1 MKFVRI
7 QRMLRFSESS
17 IFNQLTIAQVQEQLP
32 KMATQLN
39 LEPTVIMQ
47 DGQPVMITFSVE
59 HFLSCLETA
68 EILAD
73 SDLMRSLKSGIS
85 QANRKEY
92 FDLADVK
99 AELEL

>member
-1 MKFVRI
+1 
-7 QRMLRFSESS
+7 MLVSSESPM
-17 IFNQLTIAQVQEQLP
+17 FNQLTIAQAQEQLP
-32 KMATQLN
+32 EMATQLN

-73 SDLMRSLKSGIS
+73 SDLMRSLKTSVS

-99 AELEL
+99 AELGL

>member
-1 MKFVRI
+1 
-7 QRMLRFSESS
+7 MLRFGESAM
-17 IFNQLTIAQVQEQLP
+17 FNQLTIAQAQEQLP
-32 KMATQLN
+32 GMATQLN
-39 LEPTVIMQ
+39 LEPTVIVQ

-73 SDLMRSLKSGIS
+73 SDLMRSLKTSVS

-99 AELEL
+99 AELSI

>member
-1 MKFVRI
+1 
-7 QRMLRFSESS
+7 MLVSSESPM
-17 IFNQLTIAQVQEQLP
+17 FNQLTIAQAQEQLP
-32 KMATQLN
+32 EMATQLN
-39 LEPTVIMQ
+39 LEPTVIVQ

-73 SDLMRSLKSGIS
+73 SDLMRSLKTSVS

-99 AELEL
+99 AELSI

>member
-1 MKFVRI
+1 M
-7 QRMLRFSESS
+7 
-17 IFNQLTIAQVQEQLP
+17 FNQLTIAQAQEQLP
-32 KMATQLN
+32 EMATQLN

-68 EILAD
+68 DIFAD
-73 SDLMRSLKSGIS
+73 LELMQSLKAGIS
-85 QANRKEY
+85 QANRKAY

-99 AELEL
+99 AELGL

>member
-1 MKFVRI
+1 M
-7 QRMLRFSESS
+7 
-17 IFNQLTIAQVQEQLP
+17 FNQLTIVQAQEQLP
-32 KMATQLN
+32 EMATQLN

-47 DGQPVMITFSVE
+47 NGRPVMITFSVE

-73 SDLMRSLKSGIS
+73 SDLMRSLKAGRS
-85 QANRKEY
+85 QVSRKEY

-99 AELEL
+99 AELGL

>member
-1 MKFVRI
+1 M
-7 QRMLRFSESS
+7 
-17 IFNQLTIAQVQEQLP
+17 FNQLTIVQAQEQLP
-32 KMATQLN
+32 EMATQLN
-39 LEPTVIMQ
+39 LEPTVIVQ

-73 SDLMRSLKSGIS
+73 SDLMRSLKTSVS

-99 AELEL
+99 AELGL

>member
-1 MKFVRI
+1 M
-7 QRMLRFSESS
+7 
-17 IFNQLTIAQVQEQLP
+17 FNQLTIAQVQEQLP
-32 KMATQLN
+32 LMASQLK

-73 SDLMRSLKSGIS
+73 SELMANLNAGIE
-85 QANRKEY
+85 QANRREY
-92 FDLADVK
+92 FDLADIK

>member
-1 MKFVRI
+1 M
-7 QRMLRFSESS
+7 
-17 IFNQLTIAQVQEQLP
+17 FNQLTIAQVQEQLP
-32 KMATQLN
+32 MMARQLK

-73 SDLMRSLKSGIS
+73 SELIASLNAGIE
-85 QANRKEY
+85 QANRREY
-92 FDLADVK
+92 FDLADIK
-99 AELEL
+99 AELGL

>member
-1 MKFVRI
+1 M
-7 QRMLRFSESS
+7 
-17 IFNQLTIAQVQEQLP
+17 FNQLTIAQAQEQLP
-32 KMATQLN
+32 KMANQLN

-73 SDLMRSLKSGIS
+73 SELMRSLKASIS
-85 QANRKEY
+85 QVNRKEY
-92 FDLADVK
+92 FDLADIK
-99 AELEL
+99 AELGL

>member
-1 MKFVRI
+1 
-7 QRMLRFSESS
+7 MLVSSESPM
-17 IFNQLTIAQVQEQLP
+17 FNQLTIAQAQEQLP
-32 KMATQLN
+32 EMATQLN
-39 LEPTVIMQ
+39 LEPTVIVQ

-73 SDLMRSLKSGIS
+73 SDLMRSLKTSVS

-99 AELEL
+99 AELGL